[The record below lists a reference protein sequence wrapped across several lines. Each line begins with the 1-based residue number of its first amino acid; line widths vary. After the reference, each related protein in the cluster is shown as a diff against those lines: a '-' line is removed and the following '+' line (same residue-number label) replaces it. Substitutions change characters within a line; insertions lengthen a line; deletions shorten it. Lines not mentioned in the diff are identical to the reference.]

1 MAGLCEVAMALER
14 DRPDDRRT
22 PDFEFCVHGRPISAR
37 ARLRVRLAAWRQ
49 QVRAAAIAK
58 WPAGLAPY
66 TVAVELRIT
75 HYAPKPLA
83 DMDNLIKPIQDALQ
97 GVLYVDDR
105 VVKDVTGNW
114 RNIDRP
120 FRMLYMSQPLADAF
134 GDGRPF
140 VHIRLWVAPEE
151 EDLG

>member
-1 MAGLCEVAMALER
+1 
-14 DRPDDRRT
+14 
-22 PDFEFCVHGRPISAR
+22 
-37 ARLRVRLAAWRQ
+37 
-49 QVRAAAIAK
+49 
-58 WPAGLAPY
+58 
-66 TVAVELRIT
+66 
-75 HYAPKPLA
+75 
-83 DMDNLIKPIQDALQ
+83 MDNLIKPIQDALQ

>member
-1 MAGLCEVAMALER
+1 MARER

-22 PDFEFCVHGRPISAR
+22 PDLEFCVHGRPMSGR
-37 ARLRVRLAAWRQ
+37 TKSRSRLAVWQQ
-49 QVRAAAIAK
+49 QVRGAATAV
-58 WPAGLAPY
+58 WPAGLAPHA
-66 TVAVELRIT
+66 VAVELRIT
-75 HYAPKPLA
+75 HYAPKPIA

-97 GVLYVDDR
+97 GILYVDDR

-114 RNIDRP
+114 RNIDTP
-120 FRMLYMSQPLADAF
+120 FRLIHMSQPLADAL

-140 VHIRLWVAPEE
+140 VHIRLWLSPEE